1 MFLHLFS
8 DVFVMEL
15 ALNAIAQRSQLGCQQ
30 QFCRALW
37 QHLLR
42 MRQPALAA
50 AIARSGLPW
59 QQLWLSNT

>member
-1 MFLHLFS
+1 MFLLLFL
-8 DVFVMEL
+8 DVSVVEH

-30 QFCRALW
+30 HLCRALW

-42 MRQPALAA
+42 RWQPALAA
-50 AIARSGLPW
+50 AVVRSGLPW